1 MDYAKIELPGTIAGL
16 ERLPADLQGLAA
28 ESLADLSWTDASLG
42 YHGFGYWPVVD
53 ERPALEF
60 GQRYGD
66 PALEADPETRTVR
79 RRWPVVAV
87 EAAEL
92 AELQAEQ
99 LRQSAARIAARR
111 YDAEV
116 AGIQWQG
123 YGIAT
128 DRDSQNKVDKEDRA
142 VDKAMREDGKGW
154 KCRDLSTGQVVFRP
168 TSNAEMQAIAAAVYV
183 YVSACFAREA
193 ELLAALAEGTYTDEL
208 LAEGWPAQVAG

>member
-1 MDYAKIELPGTIAGL
+1 MIRVDLKTHECGPEG
-16 ERLPADLQGLAA
+16 LPADLQGLAS

-99 LRQSAARIAARR
+99 MRQSAARIAARR

-116 AGIQWQG
+116 AGTQWQG

-128 DRDSQNKVDKEDRA
+128 DRESQAKLTQEALAVERA
-142 VDKAMREDGKGW
+142 KRTDGAGW
-154 KCRDLSTGQVVFRP
+154 KCRDLATGQGVFRA
-168 TSNAEMQAIAAAVYV
+168 TSNAEISALADAVYG
-183 YVSACFAREA
+183 YVAACYAREA
-193 ELLAALAEGTYTDEL
+193 ELLAAVAEGTYTDGM
-208 LAEGWPAQVAG
+208 LAEGWPVQEVGA